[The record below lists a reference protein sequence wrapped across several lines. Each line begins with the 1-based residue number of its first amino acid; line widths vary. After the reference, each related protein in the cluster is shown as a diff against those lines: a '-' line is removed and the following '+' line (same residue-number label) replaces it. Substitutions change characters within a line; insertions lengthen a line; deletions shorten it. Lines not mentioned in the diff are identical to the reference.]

1 MLFILYYRAAVVQ
14 IPKTP
19 PKYKKEAIL
28 ERRRLF
34 ERNEGEVRII
44 LFLTSFIIFPNYFY
58 LESPKRYIS
67 I

>member
-1 MLFILYYRAAVVQ
+1 MLNLSFIFNKNILNQLNFSNIISAAVVQ

-34 ERNEGEVRII
+34 ERNEGEV
-44 LFLTSFIIFPNYFY
+44 NYQ
-58 LESPKRYIS
+58 KI
-67 I
+67 